1 MEDSHF
7 TQLSILGDP
16 RAALFGVFDGHNGA
30 NVAKYCGLH
39 LSDHFHSCAPELL
52 ERGQYA
58 EVLGRTYLDIDGTL
72 KNNLGYEE
80 GGCTAVTVLVIN
92 KTLYCAGAGDA
103 RAIIVRHDGSVEA
116 LSEDHKPTR
125 ASEIERVK
133 AAGGTVE
140 NGRVNGMLAVT
151 RAIGDFTCKRD
162 ESRSLEDQVITAKA
176 DVTTTSAVGKNPGPV
191 GDVSSPTRTHY
202 LVLACDG
209 IWDVITNDQ
218 AGEFVT
224 RKMKERAGDVGL
236 VCEDLLDHCCA
247 DVAPGVGTDNM
258 TVIIVEIQDSL
269 W

>member
-1 MEDSHF
+1 MEDAHA

-52 ERGQYA
+52 EKGEYA
-58 EVLGRTYLDIDGTL
+58 DVMGRTFLDIDSTL
-72 KNNLGYEE
+72 RNNPEHEE
-80 GGCTAVTVLVIN
+80 GGCTAVSVLLIN
-92 KTLYCAGAGDA
+92 KQLYCAGAGDA
-103 RAIIVRHDGSVEA
+103 RAIIMRHDGTVEA
-116 LSEDHKPTR
+116 LSDDHKPTR

-151 RAIGDFTCKRD
+151 RAIGDFGCKRD
-162 ESRSLEDQVITAKA
+162 DSRSLEDQVITAKA
-176 DVTTTSAVGKNPGPV
+176 DVTVTSALGTKGTDATAP
-191 GDVSSPTRTHY
+191 SRTRY
-202 LVLACDG
+202 IIIACDG
-209 IWDVITNDQ
+209 IWDVLTNEQ
-218 AGEFVT
+218 AAEFIA
-224 RKMKERAGDVGL
+224 RQMKERAGDVGL

-247 DVAPGVGTDNM
+247 DAAPGVGTDNM
-258 TVIIVEIQDSL
+258 TVIIVELLDPL